1 MSDTNNNENWLFSVR
16 NFLRPSKTIPSTSW
30 RADTTWGLLN
40 GKQSLQRFLILIF
53 GLTLFGIGEA
63 FLVITSLG
71 NSPWVVLSEGISLNS
86 NLNIGQATFFVSL
99 MVLFFWIPL
108 KQKPGFGT
116 LANIVVISASIELG
130 LLIIPDGN
138 NLALKVFYV
147 LFGILLVGIGS
158 ALYITCGLGTGP
170 RDGLMTG
177 LHYRTGGAG
186 RSSSPW
192 NRDGCSD
199 HRCLAW
205 RLVGR
210 GNCPLCPAYWSIC
223 CNLPGCLRAAYLKV
237 TNRVKPLPSVC
248 RTASD
253 NMSKTPC

>member
-71 NSPWVVLSEGISLNS
+71 NSPWVVLSEGISLIS

-116 LANIVVISASIELG
+116 LANIVVIAAAIELG
-130 LLIIPDGN
+130 LLIIPEVN

-177 LHYRTGGAG
+177 LHYRTGV
-186 RSSSPW
+186 R
-192 NRDGCSD
+192 
-199 HRCLAW
+199 
-205 RLVGR
+205 VGR
-210 GNCPLCPAYWSIC
+210 VRLGIEVVALTTGALLGGSLGVGTALFALLI
-223 CNLPGCLRAAYLKV
+223 GQ
-237 TNRVKPLPSVC
+237 SVAISLGVLG
-248 RTASD
+248 RLT
-253 NMSKTPC
+253 SK

>member
-1 MSDTNNNENWLFSVR
+1 VSDTNNNENWLFSVR

-30 RADTTWGLLN
+30 RADTTWGLIN
-40 GKQSLQRFLILIF
+40 GNQSLQRFLILIF

-63 FLVITSLG
+63 FLVVTSLG

-116 LANIVVISASIELG
+116 LANIVVIAAAIELG
-130 LLIIPDGN
+130 LLIIPEVN

-177 LHYRTGGAG
+177 LHYRTGV
-186 RSSSPW
+186 R
-192 NRDGCSD
+192 
-199 HRCLAW
+199 
-205 RLVGR
+205 VGR
-210 GNCPLCPAYWSIC
+210 VRLGIEVVALTTGVLLGGSLGVGTALFALLI
-223 CNLPGCLRAAYLKV
+223 GQ
-237 TNRVKPLPSVC
+237 SVAISLGVLG
-248 RTASD
+248 RLT
-253 NMSKTPC
+253 SK

>member
-1 MSDTNNNENWLFSVR
+1 VSDTNNNENWLFSVR
-16 NFLRPSKTIPSTSW
+16 NFLKPSKTIPSTSW
-30 RADTTWGLLN
+30 RADTTWGLIN
-40 GKQSLQRFLILIF
+40 GNQSLQRFLILIF

-130 LLIIPDGN
+130 LLIIPEVK

-177 LHYRTGGAG
+177 LHYRTGV
-186 RSSSPW
+186 R
-192 NRDGCSD
+192 
-199 HRCLAW
+199 
-205 RLVGR
+205 VGR
-210 GNCPLCPAYWSIC
+210 VRLGIEVVALTTGALLGGSLGVGTALFALLI
-223 CNLPGCLRAAYLKV
+223 GQ
-237 TNRVKPLPSVC
+237 SVAISLGVLG
-248 RTASD
+248 RLT
-253 NMSKTPC
+253 SK

>member
-30 RADTTWGLLN
+30 RADTTWGLFN

-130 LLIIPDGN
+130 LLIIPEVN
-138 NLALKVFYV
+138 NIVLKVFYV

-177 LHYRTGGAG
+177 LHYRTGV
-186 RSSSPW
+186 R
-192 NRDGCSD
+192 
-199 HRCLAW
+199 
-205 RLVGR
+205 VGR
-210 GNCPLCPAYWSIC
+210 VRLGIELVALTTGALLGGSLGVGTALFALLI
-223 CNLPGCLRAAYLKV
+223 GQ
-237 TNRVKPLPSVC
+237 SVAISLGVLG
-248 RTASD
+248 RLT
-253 NMSKTPC
+253 SK

>member
-1 MSDTNNNENWLFSVR
+1 MSDTNNDENWLFSVR

-30 RADTTWGLLN
+30 RADTTWGLIDGN
-40 GKQSLQRFLILIF
+40 QSLQRFLILIF

-63 FLVITSLG
+63 FLVVTSLG

-99 MVLFFWIPL
+99 LVLFFWIPL

-116 LANIVVISASIELG
+116 LANMVVIAAAIELG
-130 LLIIPDGN
+130 LLIIPEVN

-177 LHYRTGGAG
+177 LHYRTGV
-186 RSSSPW
+186 R
-192 NRDGCSD
+192 
-199 HRCLAW
+199 
-205 RLVGR
+205 VGR
-210 GNCPLCPAYWSIC
+210 VRLGIEVVALTTGALLGGSLGVGTALFALLI
-223 CNLPGCLRAAYLKV
+223 GQ
-237 TNRVKPLPSVC
+237 SVAISLGVLG
-248 RTASD
+248 RLT
-253 NMSKTPC
+253 SK

>member
-1 MSDTNNNENWLFSVR
+1 MSDANNNENWLFSVR

-30 RADTTWGLLN
+30 RADTTWGLIN
-40 GKQSLQRFLILIF
+40 GNQSLQRFLILIF

-116 LANIVVISASIELG
+116 LANMVVIAAAIELG
-130 LLIIPDGN
+130 LLIIPEVN

-177 LHYRTGGAG
+177 LHYRTGV
-186 RSSSPW
+186 R
-192 NRDGCSD
+192 
-199 HRCLAW
+199 
-205 RLVGR
+205 VGR
-210 GNCPLCPAYWSIC
+210 VRLGIEVVALTTGALLGGSLGVGTALFALLI
-223 CNLPGCLRAAYLKV
+223 GQ
-237 TNRVKPLPSVC
+237 SVAISLGVLG
-248 RTASD
+248 RLT
-253 NMSKTPC
+253 SK

>member
-30 RADTTWGLLN
+30 RADTTWGLIN
-40 GKQSLQRFLILIF
+40 GNQSLQRFLILIF

-130 LLIIPDGN
+130 LLIIPEVN
-138 NLALKVFYV
+138 NIVLKVFYV

-177 LHYRTGGAG
+177 LHYRTGV
-186 RSSSPW
+186 R
-192 NRDGCSD
+192 
-199 HRCLAW
+199 
-205 RLVGR
+205 VGR
-210 GNCPLCPAYWSIC
+210 VRLGIEVVALTTGALLGGSLGVGTALFALLI
-223 CNLPGCLRAAYLKV
+223 GQ
-237 TNRVKPLPSVC
+237 SVAISLGVLG
-248 RTASD
+248 RLT
-253 NMSKTPC
+253 SK